1 MLPVVCGEFVQM
13 VYDRCMAQNDHQHVP
28 LAEGAGGI
36 VGRSELAIEVRD
48 ATVVDRLHKIAAHD
62 WEHSHPLDLSDAG
75 LLADLDRVEGA
86 AELLAIENKRTDADD

>member
-1 MLPVVCGEFVQM
+1 
-13 VYDRCMAQNDHQHVP
+13 
-28 LAEGAGGI
+28 
-36 VGRSELAIEVRD
+36 VRD
-48 ATVVDRLHKIAAHD
+48 ATVVDRLHEIAAHD